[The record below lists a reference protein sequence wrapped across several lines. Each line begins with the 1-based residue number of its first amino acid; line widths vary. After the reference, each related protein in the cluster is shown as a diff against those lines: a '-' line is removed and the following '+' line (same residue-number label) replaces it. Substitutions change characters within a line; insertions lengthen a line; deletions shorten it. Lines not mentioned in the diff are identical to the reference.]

1 MTDQKQI
8 DLLVRANIQ
17 GKKDLES
24 VGKSIDSISAALDKQ
39 SAAAKR
45 GESSLDEL
53 KGSMAALEVEKRK
66 LSDNQALISGFTAL
80 SDRITKTEKS
90 ATKASSA
97 YEKYKKEL
105 EGLAAVTD
113 TQQDKLIRLSTAS
126 ERAAARL
133 AKQRTDQQALTETLR
148 EAGITTNDLAGAQ
161 DKLRATYAQYAA
173 VFSKAQSAITS
184 YSQDVR
190 EARDAERSL
199 VAENT
204 FQQKLN
210 DASKLAKA
218 DDYIQF
224 WTNSLNA
231 ADKAQAEL
239 TANQS
244 LKKLADDAER
254 SARSFTTLA
263 TASNNLRPNVVSLR
277 DAVNAIV
284 NPGQELRS
292 TLGGVEQEVNSLS
305 AAVSKI
311 KGPVTEYRTTLA
323 SLEAAQKA
331 IGRQSGLVD
340 DFQRQTVALRA
351 ARTEFSAAR
360 AQVTQYAAAV
370 RQGGAD
376 GQQFVRALSEAQV
389 RARAATEALNA
400 QINVTRTSR
409 DALRQAGIATN
420 DLASA
425 QTRLTN
431 SARSTVNATQSLT
444 TAVKEYGLAQEKANK
459 PNKGGGGIFGDE
471 GRTTLSFVQR
481 LRGEV
486 LSLAAAYGG
495 LYGVINTAKG
505 ALDAFSSREGA
516 KNQLSIS
523 VGSSKAA
530 IDAEYAYVKAQSDR
544 IGLEFER
551 TIKGYAKFS
560 AAATL
565 AGRGRQEIRAVFEAF
580 SEVSRVANLSA
591 DDLDG
596 VFKALEQIYSKG
608 TIQAE
613 ELRGQLGDRLFG
625 AFEIAASA
633 LKDQFPDLEKAMKN
647 GLITSDQLVKIA
659 GKYRDIVANELPAAQ
674 KSLAAEQMRVN
685 NAVYDFQLAVADSG
699 WVDAYK
705 RALVVIVDFMK
716 SAEGEN
722 AAKQFGNALIA
733 LANAFVVVAKNVE
746 YLTPLMN
753 LLVGYLVFKGVMGAI
768 GTLGS
773 IAAGLNAIAPAAGAA
788 TGGVIAF
795 TASLS
800 TLAKVGLSALG
811 LLSAGFAGWALGDY
825 LYEKS
830 AEVRKFG
837 TFLVTGFAEI
847 WSIVRH
853 SYEAAF
859 EAFPLVAKNT
869 FAAVLNTISFAAR
882 QMLGIFASLASAA
895 GLDGVAKTLTDA
907 AKQMT
912 VGYADVGAVIDKS
925 RKRLE
930 ADLQRISDLRYD
942 MAKDNEKPRG
952 AAAEVV
958 AKAVK
963 EAVSPTAIP
972 TVTPKKKADA
982 SGGEAAAKKLETLKG
997 QIEAALNAIDTK
1009 IDRSQTE
1016 SLQAQ
1021 LQAVDSQYE
1030 ELRKKIA
1037 AVGGATGRG
1046 YMEQLDN
1053 AISQLKGNITDKFY
1067 KGIADDFDA
1076 LMAELSNVSAAAGR
1090 KDKLDLEAR
1099 QQAIAD
1105 SYLGLYQKIEAMR
1118 QKLDANGR
1126 STAGADEAKSR
1137 LDVYVQELK
1146 DLEAIKFAKEELA
1159 RREAR
1164 LNELLKLREA
1174 QTAAINAQKEAGRI
1188 TDTEAAAQINQINVE
1203 ALPAI
1208 NAAGEATKA
1217 WAEANAAIFATPED
1231 KAIFLAQL
1239 EALRIKAAET
1249 KTEFDAMG
1257 DALVQGLGKGIDV
1270 GLNAAFDALEK
1281 MASGQQTVAQGFQGM
1296 MQAFGQFAA
1305 DFLRQIALMI
1315 AKQMVLNAIAGMGG
1329 GVGKAAQAL
1338 GGKVMHSG
1346 GVVGSYGAG
1355 QRTRTVD
1362 SSWFANAPRYHSG
1375 GVPGLAS
1382 DEYATILQKGEE
1394 VLTADSPR
1402 NIMNGGANLGGGGGG
1417 DSTGMR
1423 VVLVDDRA
1431 KVAEAMSSA
1440 EGERVIVQA
1449 IKRNLPSVKQM
1460 LRT

>member
-39 SAAAKR
+39 TAAAKR

-66 LSDNQALISGFTAL
+66 LSDNQALISGFATL

-105 EGLAAVTD
+105 EGLAKVTD

-133 AKQRTDQQALTETLR
+133 VKQRTDQQALTETLR

-173 VFSKAQSAITS
+173 VFSKAQAAISS

-190 EARDAERSL
+190 EAREAEKSL

-204 FQQKLN
+204 FQKKLT
-210 DASKLAKA
+210 DAAKLAKA

-254 SARSFTTLA
+254 SARSFTTLSV
-263 TASNNLRPNVVSLR
+263 ASNNLRPNVVSLR

-284 NPGQELRS
+284 NPGQELRK
-292 TLGGVEQEVNSLS
+292 TLGGVEQEVTDLA

-323 SLEAAQKA
+323 SLDAAQKA
-331 IGRQSGLVD
+331 IGKQSGLVD
-340 DFQRQTVALRA
+340 ELLRQRA
-351 ARTEFSAAR
+351 AARAAYAEFSTAR
-360 AQVTQYAAAV
+360 AQVQQYAAAV
-370 RQGGAD
+370 RQGGAA
-376 GQQFVRALSEAQV
+376 GQQFVAALGEAQV
-389 RARAATEALNA
+389 RARGAAEALRS
-400 QINVTRTSR
+400 QIAVTKASR
-409 DALRQAGIATN
+409 DAVRAAGIATD
-420 DLASA
+420 DLAAA

-431 SARSTVNATQSLT
+431 SARATVNTTQLLT
-444 TAVKEYGLAQEKANK
+444 AAVKEYGLAQEKANK
-459 PNKGGGGIFGDE
+459 PNKGGGIFGDE

-705 RALVVIVDFMK
+705 RALVVITDFMK
-716 SAEGEN
+716 SSEGEN
-722 AAKQFGNALIA
+722 AAKQFGNALIL

-746 YLTPLMN
+746 YLTPLMS
-753 LLVGYLVFKGVMGAI
+753 LLVGYLAFKGIMGALT
-768 GTLGS
+768 TLGS

-800 TLAKVGLSALG
+800 TMAKVGLGALG
-811 LLSAGFAGWALGDY
+811 ILSAGFAGWALGDY
-825 LYEKS
+825 LYGKS

-847 WSIVRH
+847 WSIISH

-859 EAFPLVAKNT
+859 EAFPLVAKNA

-882 QMLGIFASLASAA
+882 KMLGIFASLASAA

-907 AKQMT
+907 ANQLT
-912 VGYADVGAVIDKS
+912 VGYADVGKVIDNS

-952 AAAEVV
+952 TATDAV

-963 EAVSPTAIP
+963 EAATQTAIP
-972 TVTPKKKADA
+972 TVTGKKAAKD
-982 SGGEAAAKKLETLKG
+982 SGGEAAAKKLETLKN

-1099 QQAIAD
+1099 QQAIVD
-1105 SYLGLYQKIEAMR
+1105 SYQGLYQKIEAMR

-1126 STAGADEAKSR
+1126 STAGAEEAKGR

-1174 QTAAINAQKEAGRI
+1174 QTAAINAQKEAGKI
-1188 TDTEAAAQINQINVE
+1188 TDTEAAAQINQLNVE

-1239 EALRIKAAET
+1239 EALRVKAAQT

-1257 DALVQGLGKGIDV
+1257 NALTQGLVKGVDA
-1270 GLNAAFDALEK
+1270 GLNGVFDGLEK
-1281 MASGQQTVAQGFQGM
+1281 IATGQQSVAEGFQGIA
-1296 MQAFGQFAA
+1296 QAFAAFASQ
-1305 DFLRQIALMI
+1305 FLRDIAIMI
-1315 AKQMVLNAIAGMGG
+1315 AKQLFFNALKNSGNPFLAAAG
-1329 GVGKAAQAL
+1329 AAGSAT
-1338 GGKVMHSG
+1338 VNHAG
-1346 GVVGSYGAG
+1346 GVVGSYSSG
-1355 QRTRTVD
+1355 RRSRTVD
-1362 SSWFANAPRYHSG
+1362 TAWFANAPRYHSG

-1402 NIMNGGANLGGGGGG
+1402 NIMNGGANLGGGSG
-1417 DSTGMR
+1417 DSSGMR

-1431 KVAEAMSSA
+1431 KVAEAMSSS

-1460 LRT
+1460 LKG